1 MRTFVHILDQCSQDW
16 FAVLSVIENLLDE
29 IVQTTPETKQIF
41 LRRDNVGCYH
51 NGQLFILF
59 FLFINFADNT
69 LHYIK
74 RQEQDL
80 HNEIQYI
87 TTAGFPQQRIANYC
101 GPDTKYS
108 SSIIIT
114 NISILSYICIAV
126 YTYVSTITDYIYEYT
141 HTHNYITDKML
152 FKI

>member
-1 MRTFVHILDQCSQDW
+1 MHGLR
-16 FAVLSVIENLLDE
+16 ENNEAHYLCWAKFM
-29 IVQTTPETKQIF
+29 QKY
-41 LRRDNVGCYH
+41 GSY
-51 NGQLFILF
+51 LFIF

-101 GPDTKYS
+101 GPGTK
-108 SSIIIT
+108 
-114 NISILSYICIAV
+114 IC
-126 YTYVSTITDYIYEYT
+126 
-141 HTHNYITDKML
+141 K
-152 FKI
+152 